1 MSWIKMVRADAG
13 GQEMKWK
20 DMTGPERYRV
30 VEMARKGE
38 RPLVE
43 ICRSFDVSR
52 QVLNKAMEKASQAAI
67 AALQPKSPGRK
78 GPSEEELRIGELV
91 KETTGLQKKVD
102 HWKTRYE
109 VAQAFI
115 DLTREAEQKQQRGRK
130 KKKKRRR
137 PSDGVPKSGPQ
148 NVVASLDD
156 GQNAGDSHSESGAVD
171 EST

>member
-1 MSWIKMVRADAG
+1 
-13 GQEMKWK
+13 
-20 DMTGPERYRV
+20 
-30 VEMARKGE
+30 
-38 RPLVE
+38 L
-43 ICRSFDVSR
+43 
-52 QVLNKAMEKASQAAI
+52 
-67 AALQPKSPGRK
+67 
-78 GPSEEELRIGELV
+78 

-137 PSDGVPKSGPQ
+137 PSDGVPKSGSE